1 MSSLSV
7 ILWITSER
15 ITADVEDT
23 QERVILPGGKST
35 EFSSFLICTFSDFV
49 EEGKFTSENLAAAI
63 QSRIILEGPEDYLLN
78 SSGTYT
84 PTSGL
89 KYIIEC
95 VERLD
100 QINLSQ
106 QVRVLSEKVLG
117 NELGDILMKGRG

>member
-1 MSSLSV
+1 MY
-7 ILWITSER
+7 
-15 ITADVEDT
+15 
-23 QERVILPGGKST
+23 
-35 EFSSFLICTFSDFV
+35 FSDFL
-49 EEGKFTSENLAAAI
+49 EEGKFTSENLTAAI

-117 NELGDILMKGRG
+117 NELGDILMKGRGSSQKTY

>member
-1 MSSLSV
+1 M
-7 ILWITSER
+7 
-15 ITADVEDT
+15 
-23 QERVILPGGKST
+23 
-35 EFSSFLICTFSDFV
+35 
-49 EEGKFTSENLAAAI
+49 

-78 SSGTYT
+78 SSGNYT

-89 KYIIEC
+89 KYIIKC

-117 NELGDILMKGRG
+117 NELGNILMKGRGFIKQGGCCVVTHEKPKENTF